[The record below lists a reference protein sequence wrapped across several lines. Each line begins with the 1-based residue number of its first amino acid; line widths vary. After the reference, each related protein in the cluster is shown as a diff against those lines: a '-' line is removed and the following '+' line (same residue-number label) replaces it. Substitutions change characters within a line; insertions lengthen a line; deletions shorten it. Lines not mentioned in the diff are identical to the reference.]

1 MFVCVP
7 AGGLWRC
14 DRVLDRSRRAM
25 SVSVSRIG
33 QSFDRSVNRL
43 VDQSISH
50 DSLVSLLINHSV
62 SVGACTHLPALAPL
76 VRSGCPLYSYTYI
89 IYTMM
94 LPNFFLTWPSSKK
107 KREKKDNTPRT
118 NPSTY
123 ELPPCFISRTC
134 APFPRM
140 VATAWSVP
148 HLTEDRWQHTDCQSW
163 RVTLW
168 TLCFVNRK
176 RY

>member
-1 MFVCVP
+1 
-7 AGGLWRC
+7 
-14 DRVLDRSRRAM
+14 M

-89 IYTMM
+89 IYYHDA
-94 LPNFFLTWPSSKK
+94 S
-107 KREKKDNTPRT
+107 
-118 NPSTY
+118 
-123 ELPPCFISRTC
+123 
-134 APFPRM
+134 
-140 VATAWSVP
+140 
-148 HLTEDRWQHTDCQSW
+148 
-163 RVTLW
+163 
-168 TLCFVNRK
+168 
-176 RY
+176 

>member
-107 KREKKDNTPRT
+107 KREKKRQHSSNESIHLRATSMFYFAYMRT
-118 NPSTY
+118 VSAYGRHCLVCST
-123 ELPPCFISRTC
+123 FN
-134 APFPRM
+134 
-140 VATAWSVP
+140 WG
-148 HLTEDRWQHTDCQSW
+148 
-163 RVTLW
+163 
-168 TLCFVNRK
+168 
-176 RY
+176 

>member
-107 KREKKDNTPRT
+107 KREKKKTTLLERIH
-118 NPSTY
+118 
-123 ELPPCFISRTC
+123 PPTSYLHVLFRVH
-134 APFPRM
+134 AHRFR
-140 VATAWSVP
+140 VWSP
-148 HLTEDRWQHTDCQSW
+148 LLGLFHI
-163 RVTLW
+163 
-168 TLCFVNRK
+168 
-176 RY
+176 

>member
-76 VRSGCPLYSYTYI
+76 KKRLPALLLHIHYI
-89 IYTMM
+89 
-94 LPNFFLTWPSSKK
+94 LPWCFLIFFLTWHPRRKNEKK
-107 KREKKDNTPRT
+107 KKKTTLLERIH
-118 NPSTY
+118 
-123 ELPPCFISRTC
+123 PPTSYLHVLFRVH
-134 APFPRM
+134 AHRFR
-140 VATAWSVP
+140 VWSP
-148 HLTEDRWQHTDCQSW
+148 LLGLFHI
-163 RVTLW
+163 
-168 TLCFVNRK
+168 
-176 RY
+176 